1 VLPGAAIR
9 GLQSRVICACNG
21 RVGWLFRCSAGHAGL
36 SLSFNLIS
44 IHIRLYMAY
53 SLIYLI
59 AVVGT
64 AVSLILG
71 VATQPGSREETA
83 VTVTLPCPDA
93 VLQTAGTVLD
103 PAVFTDAV
111 ARWRALERLRD
122 FRSRLYG
129 CLTRRADALFELA
142 DAVLCADHA
151 VTSLV
156 QLCLEP
162 EFTRGHGALYDAL
175 SAGQVDDEMLFSPLA
190 AELPQAVDGP
200 EALAW
205 IAEHD
210 VIDHGLLDKA
220 LAGLSPGDA
229 AQVRD
234 ACARWSRL
242 RFAVDATA
250 YPRPDAWCSPGRE
263 HVHNGACH
271 CKGSSKTA
279 PGWEYQFA
287 AAIGHLRTAWAA
299 LLDVA
304 RTTPATR
311 TAATIAQVKNVLR
324 RLRAAGHGHKAAPLF
339 IFDAGYS
346 AAALADGLLGC
357 PVHVLVRL
365 AAGSVF
371 YAEPVA
377 WQGRCGRPARRGA
390 AVHCLEPADFAAA
403 AAGSGPRG
411 RKKPLPPNPGP
422 DETLVLPD
430 TPLYGTVRAEAWH
443 DLHPLI
449 HGDRGWF
456 AGRNILPVL
465 PGTLVHVT
473 VERLP
478 DGRDPHRAMWLWH
491 AGPGPLSLDELWRA
505 YLARFDI
512 EHAFKLVKGT
522 LGLTAAKIRAPEQ
535 ADRWTRLLMAA
546 HAQLLLARPLAAD
559 LRRPW
564 EKHPDSSRPLAP
576 GRIRRGFRNI
586 HHDLGTPARVAKPS
600 RPGPGRPKG
609 SIKGPAPR
617 YLLPGEADMPRTT
630 DTTLTRQKVK
640 T

>member
-1 VLPGAAIR
+1 MLA
-9 GLQSRVICACNG
+9 
-21 RVGWLFRCSAGHAGL
+21 
-36 SLSFNLIS
+36 
-44 IHIRLYMAY
+44 
-53 SLIYLI
+53 
-59 AVVGT
+59 
-64 AVSLILG
+64 
-71 VATQPGSREETA
+71 
-83 VTVTLPCPDA
+83 TLPCPGA
-93 VLQTAGTVLD
+93 VPQTLPGIAGPFAPVPGTPGPD
-103 PAVFTDAV
+103 PGVFADAV
-111 ARWRALERLRD
+111 ARWRMLERLRE
-122 FRSRLYG
+122 FRSRLYE

-156 QLCLEP
+156 RLCLEP

-175 SAGQVDDEMLFSPLA
+175 SAGRIDDERLFSLLA

-200 EALAW
+200 EAREW

-210 VIDHGLLDKA
+210 VIDRALLEQA
-220 LAGLSPGDA
+220 LAGLSPDDA

-234 ACARWSRL
+234 ACARWTRL

-271 CKGSSKTA
+271 CRGSSKTA
-279 PGWEYQFA
+279 PGWEYQFTA
-287 AAIGHLRTAWAA
+287 AVGHLRTAWAA

-311 TAATIAQVKNVLR
+311 TSATIAQVKSVLR
-324 RLRAAGHGHKAAPLF
+324 RLRAAGPGREAAPLF

-346 AAALADGLLGC
+346 AAALTDGLLGC
-357 PVHVLVRL
+357 PAHVLVRL

-371 YAEPVA
+371 CADPFTWE
-377 WQGRCGRPARRGA
+377 GRYGRPARRGA
-390 AVHCLEPADFAAA
+390 AVHCLEPEDFEAD
-403 AAGSGPRG
+403 AGTGPRG
-411 RKKPLPPNPGP
+411 RKKPLPPNPEP
-422 DETLVLPD
+422 DEALVLPG

-443 DLHPLI
+443 GVHPLI

-456 AGRNILPVL
+456 AGRKHLPVL
-465 PGTLVHVT
+465 RGTLVHVT

-512 EHAFKLVKGT
+512 EHAFKLLKGA
-522 LGLTAAKIRAPEQ
+522 LGLTAAKVRAPEQ
-535 ADRWTRLLMAA
+535 ADRWARLLMTAC
-546 HAQLLLARPLAAD
+546 AQFLLARPLAAG

-564 EKHPDSSRPLAP
+564 EKHPDPSRPLPP
-576 GRIRRGFRNI
+576 GRVRRGFRNI
-586 HHDLGTPARVAKPS
+586 RRDLGTPARVAKPAQ
-600 RPGPGRPKG
+600 PGPGRPKG
-609 SIKGPAPR
+609 SGKGPAPR
-617 YLLPGEADMPRTT
+617 YLLPGEAGIPRTANM
-630 DTTLTRQKVK
+630 TLTRQKVK

>member
-1 VLPGAAIR
+1 VLHTLPRPGSGLQTLPGTWQVLP
-9 GLQSRVICACNG
+9 SACP
-21 RVGWLFRCSAGHAGL
+21 AG
-36 SLSFNLIS
+36 
-44 IHIRLYMAY
+44 
-53 SLIYLI
+53 
-59 AVVGT
+59 
-64 AVSLILG
+64 
-71 VATQPGSREETA
+71 QDPDPG
-83 VTVTLPCPDA
+83 
-93 VLQTAGTVLD
+93 
-103 PAVFTDAV
+103 VFTAAV
-111 ARWRALERLRD
+111 ARWRALERLRE

-129 CLTRRADALFELA
+129 CLARRAGALFELA

-156 QLCLEP
+156 QLSLEP

-175 SAGQVDDEMLFSPLA
+175 SAGRIDDESLFSLLA

-200 EALAW
+200 EARAW
-205 IAEHD
+205 IAERD
-210 VIDHGLLDKA
+210 VIDRGLLETA
-220 LAGLSPGDA
+220 LAGLPPRDA

-234 ACARWSRL
+234 ACARWTRL

-271 CKGSSKTA
+271 CKGSSKTT
-279 PGWEYQFA
+279 PGWEYQFT

-299 LLDVA
+299 LADVA

-311 TAATIAQVKNVLR
+311 TAQTIAQVKNVLR
-324 RLRAAGHGHKAAPLF
+324 RLRAAGHCRKDAPLF
-339 IFDAGYS
+339 VFDAGYS
-346 AAALADGLLGC
+346 AAALTDGLLGC
-357 PVHVLVRL
+357 PAHILVRL

-371 YAEPVA
+371 YTEPVT
-377 WQGRCGRPARRGA
+377 WEGKDGRPPRRGA

-403 AAGSGPRG
+403 AGGSGPRG
-411 RKKPLPPNPGP
+411 RKKPLPPNPEP
-422 DETLVLPD
+422 DEELTLPD
-430 TPLYGTVRAEAWH
+430 TPLYGTVRAGAWH
-443 DLHPLI
+443 RVHPLI

-456 AGRNILPVL
+456 AGRKKLPVL

-478 DGRDPHRAMWLWH
+478 DGRDPHRTMWLWH

-512 EHAFKLVKGT
+512 EHAFRTLKGA
-522 LGLTAAKIRAPEQ
+522 LGLTAAKVRAPEQ
-535 ADRWTRLLMAA
+535 ADRWARLLMAA

-564 EKHPDSSRPLAP
+564 EKHPDPARPLTP
-576 GRIRRGFRNI
+576 GRVRRGFRNI
-586 HHDLGTPARVAKPS
+586 RRELGTPARVAKPS

-609 SIKGPAPR
+609 SGKGPAPR
-617 YLLPGEADMPRTT
+617 YLLPGEADMPRTAN
-630 DTTLTRQKVK
+630 TTLTREKVK

>member
-1 VLPGAAIR
+1 MLHRLPRPGSGLQMLPGT
-9 GLQSRVICACNG
+9 GPTVP
-21 RVGWLFRCSAGHAGL
+21 SAPSGA
-36 SLSFNLIS
+36 
-44 IHIRLYMAY
+44 
-53 SLIYLI
+53 
-59 AVVGT
+59 
-64 AVSLILG
+64 
-71 VATQPGSREETA
+71 P
-83 VTVTLPCPDA
+83 
-93 VLQTAGTVLD
+93 D
-103 PAVFTDAV
+103 PAVFAGAV
-111 ARWRALERLRD
+111 ARYRALERLRG
-122 FRSRLYG
+122 FRQSLYE
-129 CLTRRADALFELA
+129 CLDARADALFELA

-156 QLCLEP
+156 RLCLEP

-175 SAGQVDDEMLFSPLA
+175 AAGRIDDEKLFCLLA
-190 AELPQAVDGP
+190 AELPQSVDGP
-200 EALAW
+200 EARTW

-210 VIDHGLLDKA
+210 VIDRGLLEQA
-220 LAGLSPGDA
+220 LAGLPAGDA

-279 PGWEYQFA
+279 PGWEYQFT

-299 LLDVA
+299 LVDVA

-324 RLRAAGHGHKAAPLF
+324 RLRTAGHGRKAAPLF
-339 IFDAGYS
+339 VFDAGYS
-346 AAALADGLLGC
+346 AAALTDGLLGC

-365 AAGSVF
+365 PAGSVF
-371 YAEPVA
+371 YAEPVT
-377 WQGRCGRPARRGA
+377 WEGRYGRPPRRGA

-403 AAGSGPRG
+403 AGGSGPRG
-411 RKKPLPPNPGP
+411 RKKPLPPNPEP

-430 TPLYGTVRAEAWH
+430 TPLYGSVRAEAWH
-443 DLHPLI
+443 RVHPLI

-456 AGRNILPVL
+456 AGRKNLPVL

-473 VERLP
+473 VDRLP

-491 AGPGPLSLDELWRA
+491 ACPGPLSLDELWRA

-512 EHAFKLVKGT
+512 EHAFKLAKGT
-522 LGLTAAKIRAPEQ
+522 LGLTAAKVRNPEQ
-535 ADRWTRLLMAA
+535 ADRWARIVMAA
-546 HAQLLLARPLAAD
+546 YAQLLLALPLAAD
-559 LRRPW
+559 LRLPW
-564 EKHPDSSRPLAP
+564 EKQPGPGLPLTP
-576 GRIRRGFRNI
+576 GRVRRGFRNI
-586 HHDLGTPARVAKPS
+586 RRDLGTPARVAKPS

-609 SIKGPAPR
+609 SGKGPAPR
-617 YLLPGEADMPRTT
+617 HLLPGEADMPRTVN
-630 DTTLTRQKVK
+630 TTLTRQKVK

>member
-1 VLPGAAIR
+1 MPGFCQETRSKEEPLNHHVLTPLPG
-9 GLQSRVICACNG
+9 G
-21 RVGWLFRCSAGHAGL
+21 R
-36 SLSFNLIS
+36 
-44 IHIRLYMAY
+44 RLPLLAPA
-53 SLIYLI
+53 S
-59 AVVGT
+59 
-64 AVSLILG
+64 
-71 VATQPGSREETA
+71 P
-83 VTVTLPCPDA
+83 
-93 VLQTAGTVLD
+93 D
-103 PAVFTDAV
+103 PAQVAGAV
-111 ARWRALERLRD
+111 DRFLGLRE

-129 CLTRRADALFELA
+129 CLTLRADALFELA

-162 EFTRGHGALYDAL
+162 EFTRGHGALYDGLA
-175 SAGQVDDEMLFSPLA
+175 AGRIDDEMLFSLLA
-190 AELPQAVDGP
+190 EELPQAVDGP

-210 VIDHGLLDKA
+210 VIDHSLLDQA
-220 LAGLSPGDA
+220 LAGLAPGDA
-229 AQVRD
+229 RQVRD
-234 ACARWSRL
+234 ACARWTRL

-271 CKGSSKTA
+271 CRGSSKTA
-279 PGWEYQFA
+279 PGWEYQFT

-299 LLDVA
+299 LVDVA
-304 RTTPATR
+304 RTVPATR
-311 TAATIAQVKNVLR
+311 TAQTIAQVKNVLR
-324 RLRAAGHGHKAAPLF
+324 RLRAAGHGQETAPLF
-339 IFDAGYS
+339 VFDAGYS
-346 AAALADGLLGC
+346 AAALTDGLLGC
-357 PVHVLVRL
+357 PVHILVRL

-371 YAEPVA
+371 YAEPVT
-377 WQGRCGRPARRGA
+377 WEGKYGRPPRRGA
-390 AVHCLEPADFAAA
+390 PVHCLEPADFAAA

-411 RKKPLPPNPGP
+411 RKKPLPPNPEPG
-422 DETLVLPD
+422 EELTLPG

-443 DLHPLI
+443 GVHPLI

-456 AGRNILPVL
+456 AGREHLPIL
-465 PGTLVHVT
+465 PGTLIHVT

-512 EHAFKLVKGT
+512 EHAFKLLKAT
-522 LGLTAAKIRAPEQ
+522 LGLTAAKVRTPEQ
-535 ADRWTRLLMAA
+535 ADRWTRLIMAA
-546 HAQLLLARPLAAD
+546 HAQLLLARPLAGG

-564 EKHPDSSRPLAP
+564 EKQPDPARPPAP
-576 GRIRRGFRNI
+576 GRVRRGFRNI
-586 HHDLGTPARVAKPS
+586 RRDLGTPARVAKPT

-609 SIKGPAPR
+609 SSKGPAPR
-617 YLLPGEADMPRTT
+617 YLLPGEASMPRTANT
-630 DTTLTRQKVK
+630 SLTREKVK